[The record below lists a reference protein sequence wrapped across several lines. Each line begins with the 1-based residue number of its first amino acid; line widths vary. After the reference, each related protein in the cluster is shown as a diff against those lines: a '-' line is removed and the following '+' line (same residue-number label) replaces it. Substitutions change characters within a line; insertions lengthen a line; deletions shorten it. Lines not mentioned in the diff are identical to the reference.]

1 MLSEN
6 KEIQIRLNAEHGEF
20 MYLVA
25 IDKVPEIN
33 EDFEME
39 DKDTWIGGEIAHV
52 IIKKEDLDSKL
63 YD

>member
-1 MLSEN
+1 
-6 KEIQIRLNAEHGEF
+6 

-33 EDFEME
+33 QEFDIE

-52 IIKKEDLDSKL
+52 TIKKEDLDTHLQKQVVT
-63 YD
+63 